1 MPSFQIN
8 SPHYNG
14 GGGGGGEG
22 MQKTC
27 FEKPAQDK
35 LNSLILE
42 LIFGTEISRNFE
54 ENQKFEYFQ
63 MSDEKLLFQ

>member
-1 MPSFQIN
+1 M
-8 SPHYNG
+8 
-14 GGGGGGEG
+14 GGGEG
-22 MQKTC
+22 RMQKPC